1 MVVSLHLI
9 TQKQN
14 HNVVAEHHLA
24 YNMGKLLQF
33 PMHRVKRAVPE
44 VTISEEQ
51 KQYFKEEQFIEQLT
65 EQLSLDILE
74 VLKEN
79 VVDINNDVFLRD
91 LAIAIESIKSL
102 LKRDFN
108 KPHPMQKITDTLVN
122 ILTTPDGKKLTE
134 IHYNRI
140 VKTVKAVVKPPKPE
154 KTVDIDFDFDLD

>member
-1 MVVSLHLI
+1 M
-9 TQKQN
+9 
-14 HNVVAEHHLA
+14 VAEHHLA

-154 KTVDIDFDFDLD
+154 KTVDIDFDFDLE

>member
-33 PMHRVKRAVPE
+33 PMHSVKRAVPE

>member
-1 MVVSLHLI
+1 MDQARTSKKKKKI
-9 TQKQN
+9 K
-14 HNVVAEHHLA
+14 
-24 YNMGKLLQF
+24 MGKLLQF

-154 KTVDIDFDFDLD
+154 KTVDIDFDFDLE

>member
-1 MVVSLHLI
+1 MDQARTSEKKKKI
-9 TQKQN
+9 K
-14 HNVVAEHHLA
+14 
-24 YNMGKLLQF
+24 MGKILQF

-44 VTISEEQ
+44 VTISNEQ
-51 KQYFKEEQFIEQLT
+51 KQHFKEEQFIEQLT

-74 VLKEN
+74 VLKDN
-79 VVDINNDVFLRD
+79 VVDINNDIFLRD
-91 LAIAIESIKSL
+91 LAITIESIKSL

-140 VKTVKAVVKPPKPE
+140 VKTVKAVVVPPKPE
-154 KTVDIDFDFDLD
+154 EKQEKTVDVDFEFDLE

>member
-1 MVVSLHLI
+1 MLLHLI

>member
-1 MVVSLHLI
+1 MDQARTSEKKKKI
-9 TQKQN
+9 K
-14 HNVVAEHHLA
+14 
-24 YNMGKLLQF
+24 MGKLLQF

-44 VTISEEQ
+44 VTISDEQ

-65 EQLSLDILE
+65 EQLSLDVLE

-79 VVDINNDVFLRD
+79 VVDINNDIFLRD
-91 LAIAIESIKSL
+91 LAITIESIKSL

-140 VKTVKAVVKPPKPE
+140 VKTVKAVVVPPKPE
-154 KTVDIDFDFDLD
+154 EKQEKTVDVDFEFEVD

>member
-1 MVVSLHLI
+1 MDQARTSEKKKKI
-9 TQKQN
+9 K
-14 HNVVAEHHLA
+14 
-24 YNMGKLLQF
+24 MGKLLQF

-140 VKTVKAVVKPPKPE
+140 VKTVKAVVVPPKPE
-154 KTVDIDFDFDLD
+154 EKQEKTVDVDFEFDLE

>member
-1 MVVSLHLI
+1 MDQARTSKKKKKI
-9 TQKQN
+9 K
-14 HNVVAEHHLA
+14 
-24 YNMGKLLQF
+24 MGKLLQF
-33 PMHRVKRAVPE
+33 PLHRVKRAVPE
-44 VTISEEQ
+44 VTISDEQ

-65 EQLSLDILE
+65 EQLSLDVLE

-91 LAIAIESIKSL
+91 LAITIESIKSL

-140 VKTVKAVVKPPKPE
+140 VKTVKAVVVPPKPE
-154 KTVDIDFDFDLD
+154 EKQEKTVDVDFEFDLE

>member
-1 MVVSLHLI
+1 MDQARTSKKKKKI
-9 TQKQN
+9 K
-14 HNVVAEHHLA
+14 
-24 YNMGKLLQF
+24 MGKLLQF

>member
-1 MVVSLHLI
+1 MDQARTSKKKKKI
-9 TQKQN
+9 K
-14 HNVVAEHHLA
+14 
-24 YNMGKLLQF
+24 MGKLLQF
-33 PMHRVKRAVPE
+33 PMHKVKRAVPE
-44 VTISEEQ
+44 VTVTEEQ
-51 KQYFKEEQFIEQLT
+51 KQFFKEEQFIEQLT
-65 EQLSLDILE
+65 EQLSLDVLE
-74 VLKEN
+74 VLKDN
-79 VVDINNDVFLRD
+79 VVDINNDIFLRD

>member
-1 MVVSLHLI
+1 MDQARTNKKKKKI
-9 TQKQN
+9 K
-14 HNVVAEHHLA
+14 
-24 YNMGKLLQF
+24 MGKLLQF
-33 PMHRVKRAVPE
+33 PLHRVKRAVPE
-44 VTISEEQ
+44 VTISDEQ

-65 EQLSLDILE
+65 EQLSLDVLE

-91 LAIAIESIKSL
+91 LAITIESIKSL

-140 VKTVKAVVKPPKPE
+140 VKTVKAVVVPPKPE
-154 KTVDIDFDFDLD
+154 EKQEKTVDVDFEFDLE

>member
-1 MVVSLHLI
+1 
-9 TQKQN
+9 
-14 HNVVAEHHLA
+14 
-24 YNMGKLLQF
+24 
-33 PMHRVKRAVPE
+33 MHRVKRAVPE

>member
-1 MVVSLHLI
+1 
-9 TQKQN
+9 
-14 HNVVAEHHLA
+14 
-24 YNMGKLLQF
+24 MGKLLQF

-122 ILTTPDGKKLTE
+122 ILTTSDGKKLTE

>member
-1 MVVSLHLI
+1 M
-9 TQKQN
+9 
-14 HNVVAEHHLA
+14 VAEHHLV

-33 PMHRVKRAVPE
+33 PMHRIKRAVPE

-79 VVDINNDVFLRD
+79 VVDINNVVFLRD

>member
-1 MVVSLHLI
+1 M
-9 TQKQN
+9 
-14 HNVVAEHHLA
+14 VAEHHLA

>member
-1 MVVSLHLI
+1 M
-9 TQKQN
+9 
-14 HNVVAEHHLA
+14 VAEHHLV

-44 VTISEEQ
+44 VTVTEEQ
-51 KQYFKEEQFIEQLT
+51 KQFFKEEQFIEQLT
-65 EQLSLDILE
+65 EQLSLDVLE
-74 VLKEN
+74 VLKDN
-79 VVDINNDVFLRD
+79 VVDINNDIFLRD

-122 ILTTPDGKKLTE
+122 IITTPDGKKLTE

>member
-1 MVVSLHLI
+1 MDQARTSKKKKKI
-9 TQKQN
+9 K
-14 HNVVAEHHLA
+14 
-24 YNMGKLLQF
+24 MGKLLQF
-33 PMHRVKRAVPE
+33 PLHRVKRAVPE
-44 VTISEEQ
+44 VTISDEQ

-65 EQLSLDILE
+65 EQLSLDVLE

-91 LAIAIESIKSL
+91 LAITIESIKSL

-140 VKTVKAVVKPPKPE
+140 VKTVKAVVVPPKPKEKQE
-154 KTVDIDFDFDLD
+154 KTVDVDFEFDLE